1 MHFRAEPWQ
10 LCWHILNYFWI
21 MASVVASLHLMLAPH
36 LTSYTPPY
44 TFIPFLNPPKIL
56 TFQNHNTQSTSQ
68 FPHRNPLYNPK
79 NKAPPKSHAEIPNA
93 IQTKATSQHNTIE
106 FLKTLRGTRKSTNS
120 VARLGQCPLAHAPAH
135 PPNLQVS
142 SILLVPPLPP
152 NPSPLHFALPSTCW
166 HVASQRVHPAHRPL
180 HPHPRRFR
188 PSLSALFPTCTCL
201 HSSLPSTFFALYLQ
215 EMQNSPGCDGHASKL
230 GTKKGCPAQSS
241 CHEHPKSPTPQS
253 SSFLGRR
260 LAPSKSMES

>member
-1 MHFRAEPWQ
+1 
-10 LCWHILNYFWI
+10 
-21 MASVVASLHLMLAPH
+21 MLAPH

-79 NKAPPKSHAEIPNA
+79 HKAPPKSHAEIPNA

-152 NPSPLHFALPSTCW
+152 GPSPPALRAPVDLLAFCLGKEYTRHTAHCTHIPAVFAP
-166 HVASQRVHPAHRPL
+166 
-180 HPHPRRFR
+180 RFR
-188 PSLSALFPTCTCL
+188 PSSPPALACTPRSPRPFLRCTSKKCKTHQAATGTLRNLGQKKAARLNRAVMNTLNRQLRSHRAFSVDAWL
-201 HSSLPSTFFALYLQ
+201 HLNPWNPETPL
-215 EMQNSPGCDGHASKL
+215 
-230 GTKKGCPAQSS
+230 KGA
-241 CHEHPKSPTPQS
+241 
-253 SSFLGRR
+253 
-260 LAPSKSMES
+260 